1 MKLFAIHTNV
11 GSIQL
16 TLKQILQLMD
26 VQSIPIQQ
34 QSDKVWIIVPQ
45 QLFSINEDD
54 WQEIRELIREE
65 KIDTVINE

>member
-1 MKLFAIHTNV
+1 MKLFTIHTNV

-34 QSDKVWIIVPQ
+34 QSDKVWIFIPQ

-54 WQEIRELIREE
+54 WQEIRELVREE
-65 KIDTVINE
+65 KIDTLLEK

>member
-1 MKLFAIHTNV
+1 MKLFTIHTNV

-26 VQSIPIQQ
+26 VQSIQQ
-34 QSDKVWIIVPQ
+34 QSDKVWIFIPQ

-65 KIDTVINE
+65 KIDTLLEK

>member
-1 MKLFAIHTNV
+1 MKLFTIHTNV

-16 TLKQILQLMD
+16 TLKQILQLMN

-34 QSDKVWIIVPQ
+34 QSDKVWIFIPQ

-65 KIDTVINE
+65 KINTLLEK

>member
-1 MKLFAIHTNV
+1 MKLFTIHTNV
-11 GSIQL
+11 GPIQL

-34 QSDKVWIIVPQ
+34 QSDKVWIFIPQ

-65 KIDTVINE
+65 KIDTLLEK